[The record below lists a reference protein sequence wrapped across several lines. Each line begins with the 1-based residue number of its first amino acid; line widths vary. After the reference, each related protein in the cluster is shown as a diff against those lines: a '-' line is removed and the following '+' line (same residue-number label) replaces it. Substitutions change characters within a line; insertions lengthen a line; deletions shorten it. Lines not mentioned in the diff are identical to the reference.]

1 MYYIL
6 FVYRFILFTDHRLL
20 CTAGAN
26 AVVQCMVGTVI
37 FLRLIRRIS
46 YPSFVQSAPC
56 RTTCIPNWNTTTETK
71 TIVVDER
78 RRRKFDRD

>member
-37 FLRLIRRIS
+37 YFKTYPPDKLSKLRAIGTMQN
-46 YPSFVQSAPC
+46 YMH
-56 RTTCIPNWNTTTETK
+56 TK
-71 TIVVDER
+71 LEHYN
-78 RRRKFDRD
+78 